1 MRMDGRMAETHRLTM
16 GCEFPHLD
24 SLLIEER
31 SSDLS
36 PWVLGGEVGKR
47 EDHTDKATNET

>member
-31 SSDLS
+31 SSGLS